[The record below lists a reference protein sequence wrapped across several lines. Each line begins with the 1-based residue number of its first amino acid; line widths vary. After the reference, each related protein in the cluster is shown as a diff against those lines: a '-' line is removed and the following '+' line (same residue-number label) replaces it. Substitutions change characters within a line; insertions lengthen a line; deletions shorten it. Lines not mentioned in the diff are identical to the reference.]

1 MYQLVKKMKNLQL
14 ILKSREEL
22 KLLYEYDTTL
32 TDEDREQILEILKL
46 EDISSAI
53 GTGIIATLFVLGFV
67 LIFVCEV

>member
-1 MYQLVKKMKNLQL
+1 MYQLVKEMKTLQL
-14 ILKSREEL
+14 ILKSKEEL

-46 EDISSAI
+46 EDILSAT

-67 LIFVCEV
+67 LVFVCGV

>member
-1 MYQLVKKMKNLQL
+1 MYQLVKKMKTLQL
-14 ILKSREEL
+14 ILKSKEEL

-46 EDISSAI
+46 EDILSVI

-67 LIFVCEV
+67 LVFVCGV

>member
-1 MYQLVKKMKNLQL
+1 MYQLVKEMKTLQL
-14 ILKSREEL
+14 ILKSKEEL

-67 LIFVCEV
+67 LIFVCGV

>member
-1 MYQLVKKMKNLQL
+1 MCQLVKEMKNLQL
-14 ILKSREEL
+14 ILKSKEEL

-53 GTGIIATLFVLGFV
+53 GTGIIATLFILGFV
-67 LIFVCEV
+67 LVFVCGV

>member
-1 MYQLVKKMKNLQL
+1 MCQLVKEMKNLQL
-14 ILKSREEL
+14 ILKSKEEL

-46 EDISSAI
+46 EDILSVI

-67 LIFVCEV
+67 LVFVCEV